1 MEQLSADPN
10 RFWVKPGT
18 EVPIAGRIVPGG
30 FIYVGSALASAR
42 NASSPEPSLIDPT
55 LSTETATSETVTG
68 AGVPT
73 YGEMT
78 PAERGSYLDWL
89 SSGRSDSAAAEQF
102 VMLYFFGLERR
113 LLVDHLEPD
122 RERDEVP
129 QLLQELAR
137 LLGAYSHYEWFARQ
151 AEELQTLVRVV
162 RGYQKAYDFT
172 PGIEQPLDN
181 PPPLTAIAL
190 GQLAAE
196 GRPIPASWALAW
208 LSKDPSSR
216 FRFACSV
223 CPKEFRRLFEMRY
236 SKLHGAGLLLKQ
248 RRRLSEPIPDFTIS
262 YVPVSPSFDSAVH
275 LSLGPLL
282 DVTATSDAP
291 RSLRSLADD
300 CASDLSEYSRWAE
313 RFPRSRGSLAARKF
327 LPPELSS
334 ARQSLEEASLSQWLK
349 ACLSSDEC
357 VLVEAE
363 SLLKR
368 LFSFVPEGL
377 GKKEVFRVIE
387 LLQEAGF
394 GIEPDVRFSAP
405 ALETFGKIAVFSAA
419 PGSITGESR
428 GYAATAALLHLAV
441 AVAAADD
448 EVTKAELQK
457 LQEHLAKHLPENE
470 RTRLLA
476 HLRWLEHARP
486 SLGRIKSR
494 LEPLDR
500 AQREEIGQFLIA
512 LAGADG
518 HVTNEETKI
527 LAKIYPL
534 LGLDPEEIY
543 GHILGLAVQVAKDAR
558 GDLPSVRA
566 AELHAEFAL
575 PQGPNVGVLQ
585 LDSDKI
591 QEKLG
596 QTAAVSVLLTD
607 VFADDDNDAS
617 LVPNRLDDSLTAMVR
632 ALGERSSW
640 SRPEIEDLATRLGVM
655 PDGALERINERAW
668 ELCGEPACEGENPV
682 QIHAHVVK
690 ELLG

>member
-1 MEQLSADPN
+1 MEQLSSDPN
-10 RFWVKPGT
+10 PFWIKPGT
-18 EVPIAGRIVPGG
+18 EVLISGRIVPGG
-30 FIYVGSALASAR
+30 FIYVGSTFASAR
-42 NASSPEPSLIDPT
+42 NASSLEPSLIDPT
-55 LSTETATSETVTG
+55 LSTEPASSETVTG

-78 PAERGSYLDWL
+78 PGERGRYLDWL
-89 SSGRSDSAAAEQF
+89 SAGRSDSAAAEQF

-113 LLVDHLEPD
+113 VLVDHLEPD
-122 RERDEVP
+122 RERDELPV
-129 QLLQELAR
+129 LLQELGR

-196 GRPIPASWALAW
+196 ERPIPASWALAW

-216 FRFACSV
+216 FRVACSV

-300 CASDLSEYSRWAE
+300 CANDLSEFSRWAE
-313 RFPRSRGSLAARKF
+313 RFPRSRGSLAAKKF

-334 ARQSLEEASLSQWLK
+334 ATQSLEEASFSQWLK
-349 ACLSSDEC
+349 ACLAGDEC
-357 VLVEAE
+357 VLIEAE

-394 GIEPDVRFSAP
+394 GVEPDVRFSAP
-405 ALETFGKIAVFSAA
+405 ALESSGRIAVFPAA
-419 PGSITGESR
+419 PGSITGESP

-441 AVAAADD
+441 AVATADD

-457 LQEHLAKHLPENE
+457 LNDHLAKHLPQNE
-470 RTRLLA
+470 RLRLLA

-486 SLGRIKSR
+486 SLGRIKRR
-494 LEPLDR
+494 LEVLDR

-543 GHILGLAVQVAKDAR
+543 GHILGLAVQTAR
-558 GDLPSVRA
+558 GVRENLPSVRA

-575 PQGPNVGVLQ
+575 PQKAEVGTFR
-585 LDSDKI
+585 LDSNKVR
-591 QEKLG
+591 EKLG
-596 QTAAVSVLLTD
+596 QTAAASVLLTR
-607 VFADDDNDAS
+607 VFTADEEDAS
-617 LVPNRLDDSLTAMVR
+617 PVANNLDDSLIAMVR
-632 ALGERSSW
+632 GLSERSSW
-640 SRPEIEDLATRLGVM
+640 SRPEVEELAARLGVM

-668 ELCGEPACEGENPV
+668 DLCGEPACEGENPV
-682 QIHAHVVK
+682 QIYAHVVK